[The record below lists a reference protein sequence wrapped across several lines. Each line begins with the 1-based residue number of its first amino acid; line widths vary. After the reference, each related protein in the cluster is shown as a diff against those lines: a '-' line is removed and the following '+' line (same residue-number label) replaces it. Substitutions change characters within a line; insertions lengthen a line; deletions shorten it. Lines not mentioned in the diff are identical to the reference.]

1 MCRVTAS
8 TTPARVTGDACPG
21 VGRPFAAA
29 DGSLVRLRPAG
40 RPVSV
45 VGLGRLLDLVAAR
58 PDPSIQLTSRAALQL
73 RGLPDP
79 LPPEAVAVV
88 REAGLLPSPTH
99 ELVRNVVAS
108 PLSGLD
114 GRGHADVRP
123 LVVALDHALCAT
135 PGLSDLGGRFLFSVD
150 DGRGDVAG
158 ESSDLGVVA
167 LSDGGA
173 VVTAGSS
180 GRGWRLPLE
189 RVVPMLVELAEE
201 FVARRAGGESVWHV
215 DELASPLGPAPTVPS
230 HPAAV
235 SDVAHRPLGAVG
247 PHAVVGVPLGLL
259 TRGHAAALAR
269 ITDRVLVT
277 PWRSLVVVDG
287 AGGLT
292 DLGEAGLV
300 VDEKSPWARLH
311 ACTGLPGCRRSAID
325 TRATARRLALHLES
339 APTPG
344 RPGLG
349 ADRTDHADL
358 PVHVSGCERRCGT
371 PSTPFVDV
379 LAPGSLDEA
388 LAIVRRADA
397 SARTD
402 PTAEPTDD
410 PATPMTAATHPARP
424 PASATRQE
432 RP

>member
-8 TTPARVTGDACPG
+8 TTPARVTADVCPG

-45 VGLGRLLDLVAAR
+45 TGLARLLDLVAGQ

-88 REAGLLPSPTH
+88 REAGLLPSTTH

-123 LVVALDHALCAT
+123 LVVTLDRALCAT
-135 PGLSDLGGRFLFSVD
+135 PALSDLGGRFLFCVD

-158 ESSDLGVVA
+158 EASDLGVVA
-167 LSDGGA
+167 LPDGAA

-201 FVARRAGGESVWHV
+201 FVTRRARGESVWHV
-215 DELASPLGPAPTVPS
+215 DELASPLGPAPTASS
-230 HPAAV
+230 HQATV
-235 SDVAHRPLGAVG
+235 SHVAHRPLGAVG

-259 TRGHAAALAR
+259 TRGHVAGLAR
-269 ITDRVLVT
+269 VTDHVLVT

-292 DLGEAGLV
+292 DLSEAGLV
-300 VDEKSPWARLH
+300 VDAGSPWARLH

-325 TRATARRLALHLES
+325 TRAMASQLAPNLES
-339 APTPG
+339 APAPG
-344 RPGLG
+344 RPG
-349 ADRTDHADL
+349 ADRTAR

-397 SARTD
+397 SARTY
-402 PTAEPTDD
+402 PTAAPTAD
-410 PATPMTAATHPARP
+410 PATPTTGATHPARP